1 MSSSNDSRSLSN
13 SRHSKNYHNASE
25 YRNHS
30 KYSSKERYRDNSIN
44 RRSRERD
51 RSRNKRRKTSSMSR
65 SRDRSRDRSRRKSR
79 YRDRDRE
86 RSGGR
91 KDKRSHSRRERNS
104 SEKSNSNIII
114 NKPNNIIKQEQKQK
128 TEQEILLERKK
139 RKAKAQLLIMLDN
152 EEKLRNEENRYKEQE
167 KEEEEQ
173 MELENRE
180 KDNLNSNEKV
190 NNNLS
195 NDINEIG
202 LDPLDEFMQDLTKK
216 NNIVKQIENFDNPF
230 DNKNTITLEEIQA
243 CQEEENEKNK
253 ENGKNEQKKEN
264 LEKIN
269 KNINGEDENEDEDD
283 DSSYHK
289 TFMNVINNSFNPN
302 LKKDKNEENST
313 AIVMYD
319 EDHFEYK
326 NNLSQANGID
336 SIWKLMKNN
345 IDKEK
350 DLKIVDHSKMNYDY
364 FTKNLYIE
372 SPEITKLTDEE
383 VSEIRK
389 TNGSILVKGKEIPRP
404 ILDFY
409 QCGLNSKIME
419 VLEYKQIK
427 KPFPIQMQA
436 IPTIMSGRDCLGV
449 SETGSGKTLAYVLPM
464 LRHVQSRLADIK
476 SNNGGKLNYRSKEVN
491 GPIALILVPTRE
503 LATQI
508 CEEIRSFTNLINIE
522 TTCLFGGSNLGNQIN
537 DLKHGVDIAVATPAR
552 LIELLCLSNGKIT
565 NLTRTTFVVLDEADR
580 MFDLGFEPQISKI
593 IRNVR
598 PQRQIIMFSAT
609 FPKQIQSIAKKILKR
624 PVEILVGLRGQGAK
638 NIEQH
643 VEIIKKDKSFIR
655 LLEVLEKYIDICTII
670 FVDIQNEAIELW
682 KELFK
687 KGFSCCLLYGQMDQE
702 DRIDNLEDFKKGK
715 KNILVTTS
723 ICARGLDV
731 PRCGLVINFRCPNH
745 MEDYIHRIGRT
756 GRAGKK
762 GIAYTFIDPEEEDL
776 YAEDIIKV
784 LEISNQEIS
793 DQLKEVARNYRRKLL
808 RGEAEKFRISGYL
821 GRGYKF
827 NKLEKEKK
835 KIETKL
841 LTTGENEQFL
851 DENELEKNKKELKLL
866 NDEENGDKNKNSES
880 QALVIRKK
888 SLIEQHKER
897 VKLMRR
903 DPKAKQIALDIGMK
917 AAKAA
922 FIAGKK
928 EEEIIP
934 IVQDAI
940 TKALANYKPSVSL
953 KEGTENA
960 SKIIEEWEAIDNQKK
975 HVFSCE
981 FEINDYPSVIRNK
994 YTKKEF
1000 LKQIGEN
1007 EDVDI
1012 ILRGTACEA
1021 GKTLLPGHKPLQLLI
1036 KGKTQFSVNRAY
1048 IDLKR
1053 YFDESAL
1060 NYFTHYD
1067 SDFIGK
1073 VAKFHI

>member
-1 MSSSNDSRSLSN
+1 
-13 SRHSKNYHNASE
+13 
-25 YRNHS
+25 
-30 KYSSKERYRDNSIN
+30 
-44 RRSRERD
+44 
-51 RSRNKRRKTSSMSR
+51 
-65 SRDRSRDRSRRKSR
+65 
-79 YRDRDRE
+79 
-86 RSGGR
+86 
-91 KDKRSHSRRERNS
+91 
-104 SEKSNSNIII
+104 
-114 NKPNNIIKQEQKQK
+114 
-128 TEQEILLERKK
+128 
-139 RKAKAQLLIMLDN
+139 MLDN
-152 EEKLRNEENRYKEQE
+152 EEKLKNEENKYKEQE
-167 KEEEEQ
+167 KEEEDH
-173 MELENRE
+173 LENE
-180 KDNLNSNEKV
+180 NKQKQDMLNIEKV

-202 LDPLDEFMQDLTKK
+202 IDPLDEFMADLSKK

-230 DNKNTITLEEIQA
+230 DNKNTITLEEIEA
-243 CQEEENEKNK
+243 REKDEENEKMENK
-253 ENGKNEQKKEN
+253 EENVQKNGIGKEKKN
-264 LEKIN
+264 
-269 KNINGEDENEDEDD
+269 DESEEDD
-283 DSSYHK
+283 DSSYHEN
-289 TFMNVINNSFNPN
+289 FMNVINNALEPDV
-302 LKKDKNEENST
+302 KKNKIDENST
-313 AIVMYD
+313 AVVLYD

-326 NNLSQANGID
+326 NNLSQSNGID
-336 SIWKLMKNN
+336 NIWKMMKNN

-364 FTKNLYIE
+364 FIKNLYIE
-372 SPEITKLTDEE
+372 SPEISKLTPEE
-383 VSEIRK
+383 VIEIRK
-389 TNGSILVKGKEIPRP
+389 TNGSILVKGKEIPKP

-409 QCGLNSKIME
+409 QCGLSSKIME
-419 VLEYKQIK
+419 ILQSKEIQ

-436 IPTIMSGRDCLGV
+436 IPTLMSGRDCLGI
-449 SETGSGKTLAYVLPM
+449 SETGSGKTLAYILPM
-464 LRHVQSRLADIK
+464 LRHVQSRLAGIK
-476 SNNGGKLNYRSKEVN
+476 ANNGGKSSYKTKEVN

-503 LATQI
+503 LAVQI
-508 CEEIRSFTNLINIE
+508 CEEIRNFSNYLNIE

-552 LIELLCLSNGKIT
+552 LIELLCLSNGKVT

-593 IRNVR
+593 IRNIR
-598 PQRQIIMFSAT
+598 PQKQVCMFSAT
-609 FPKQIQSIAKKILKR
+609 FPKQIQAMAKKILKK
-624 PVEILVGLRGQGAK
+624 PVEILVGLKGQGAK

-643 VEIIKKDKSFIR
+643 VEIIKKNKSFLR
-655 LLEVLEKYIDICTII
+655 LLEILEKYMDVCTII
-670 FVDIQNEAIELW
+670 FVDEQSEAIELW
-682 KELFK
+682 KQLFK

-731 PRCGLVINFRCPNH
+731 PRCGLVVNFRCPNH

-762 GIAYTFIDPEEEDL
+762 GISYTFIDPEEEDL

-793 DQLKEVARNYRRKLL
+793 DELKEVARNYRRKLL

-835 KIETKL
+835 KIELKL
-841 LTTGENEQFL
+841 LTTGENENYL
-851 DENELEKNKKELKLL
+851 DENELEKNKNELKLL
-866 NDEENGDKNKNSES
+866 KEEEGNGSNKNKDSES

-960 SKIIEEWEAIDNQKK
+960 SKIIEEWEAIDNQRK

-994 YTKKEF
+994 YTKKDF
-1000 LKQIGEN
+1000 LKQIAEN

-1012 ILRGTACEA
+1012 IQRGTVCEA
-1021 GKTLLPGHKPLQLLI
+1021 GKNLLPGHKPLQLLI

-1048 IDLKR
+1048 MDLKK
-1053 YFDESAL
+1053 YFDEAAL

-1067 SDFIGK
+1067 SDYIGK
-1073 VAKFHI
+1073 VSKFHI

>member
-1 MSSSNDSRSLSN
+1 MSSSNDSRSISYSRYSN
-13 SRHSKNYHNASE
+13 SMNRNNNYQKNDYYHYIRYNSKENYRDESKN
-25 YRNHS
+25 
-30 KYSSKERYRDNSIN
+30 
-44 RRSRERD
+44 RERE
-51 RSRNKRRKTSSMSR
+51 RSRNKRRKRSR
-65 SRDRSRDRSRRKSR
+65 SRERSRKRSKYS
-79 YRDRDRE
+79 RE
-86 RSGGR
+86 RSGER
-91 KDKRSHSRRERNS
+91 EKRRSHSRREKEKLN

-114 NKPNNIIKQEQKQK
+114 NKPSINTLKEEKTQE
-128 TEQEILLERKK
+128 EILLERRK

-152 EEKLRNEENRYKEQE
+152 EEKLKNEENKYKEKE
-167 KEEEEQ
+167 KEEEI
-173 MELENRE
+173 ENDE
-180 KDNLNSNEKV
+180 KININEKV

-202 LDPLDEFMQDLTKK
+202 VDPLDEFMEDLSNK
-216 NNIVKQIENFDNPF
+216 NNVVKQIENFDNPF
-230 DNKNTITLEEIQA
+230 DNKNTITLEEIKA
-243 CQEEENEKNK
+243 REEVEDNGKENKKNENNLVNNNMEEEE
-253 ENGKNEQKKEN
+253 E
-264 LEKIN
+264 
-269 KNINGEDENEDEDD
+269 D
-283 DSSYHK
+283 DSSYHEN
-289 TFMNVINNSFNPN
+289 FMNAINNAFNSN
-302 LKKDKNEENST
+302 EKSKNEENST
-313 AIVMYD
+313 AIVMFD

-326 NNLSQANGID
+326 NNLSQSNGID
-336 SIWKLMKNN
+336 NIWKMMKNN

-372 SPEITKLTDEE
+372 SPEISKLTPEE
-383 VSEIRK
+383 VIEIRK
-389 TNGSILVKGKEIPRP
+389 NNGSILVKGKEIPKP

-409 QCGLNSKIME
+409 QCGLSSKIME
-419 VLEYKQIK
+419 ILEYKQIK

-436 IPTIMSGRDCLGV
+436 IPTIMSGRDCLGI

-464 LRHVQSRLADIK
+464 LRHVQSRLAGI
-476 SNNGGKLNYRSKEVN
+476 KLNYRGKNNYKTKEVN
-491 GPIALILVPTRE
+491 GPIGLVLVPTRE

-508 CEEIRSFTNLINIE
+508 CEEIRSFSNFLNIE

-537 DLKHGVDIAVATPAR
+537 DLKRGVDIAVATPAR
-552 LIELLCLSNGKIT
+552 LIELLCLSNGKVT
-565 NLTRTTFVVLDEADR
+565 NLSRTTFVVLDEADR

-593 IRNVR
+593 IRNIR
-598 PQRQIIMFSAT
+598 PQKQVSMFSAT
-609 FPKQIQSIAKKILKR
+609 FPKQIQGMAKKILKK
-624 PVEILVGLRGQGAK
+624 PIEILVGLKGQGAK

-643 VEIIKKDKSFIR
+643 VEIIKKNKSFLR

-670 FVDIQNEAIELW
+670 FVDIQSEAIELW

-723 ICARGLDV
+723 ICARGLDI

-762 GIAYTFIDPEEEDL
+762 GFSYTFIDPDEEDL

-793 DQLKEVARNYRRKLL
+793 DELKEVAINYRRKLL
-808 RGEAEKFRISGYL
+808 RGEAEKFRINGYL

-835 KIETKL
+835 NIEIKL
-841 LTTGENEQFL
+841 LTTGENEEYL
-851 DENELEKNKKELKLL
+851 DENELEQKKKELKLL
-866 NDEENGDKNKNSES
+866 KEEENDFGKNKDNES
-880 QALVIRKK
+880 QALIIRKK

-953 KEGTENA
+953 KDGTENA
-960 SKIIEEWEAIDNQKK
+960 SKIIEEWEAIDNHKK

-1012 ILRGTACEA
+1012 IQRGTICEA
-1021 GKTLLPGHKPLQLLI
+1021 GKNLLPGHKPLQLLI
-1036 KGKTQFSVNRAY
+1036 KGKTQFSVNKAY

-1053 YFDESAL
+1053 YFDEAAL

-1067 SDFIGK
+1067 SDYIGK
-1073 VAKFHI
+1073 VSKFHI

>member
-1 MSSSNDSRSLSN
+1 
-13 SRHSKNYHNASE
+13 
-25 YRNHS
+25 
-30 KYSSKERYRDNSIN
+30 
-44 RRSRERD
+44 
-51 RSRNKRRKTSSMSR
+51 
-65 SRDRSRDRSRRKSR
+65 
-79 YRDRDRE
+79 
-86 RSGGR
+86 
-91 KDKRSHSRRERNS
+91 
-104 SEKSNSNIII
+104 
-114 NKPNNIIKQEQKQK
+114 
-128 TEQEILLERKK
+128 
-139 RKAKAQLLIMLDN
+139 MLDN
-152 EEKLRNEENRYKEQE
+152 EEKLKNEENKYKEQE
-167 KEEEEQ
+167 KEEEDH
-173 MELENRE
+173 LENE
-180 KDNLNSNEKV
+180 NKQKQDMLNIEKV

-202 LDPLDEFMQDLTKK
+202 IDPLDEFMADLSKK

-230 DNKNTITLEEIQA
+230 DNKNTITLEEIEA
-243 CQEEENEKNK
+243 REKDEENEKMENK
-253 ENGKNEQKKEN
+253 EENVQKNGIGKEKKN
-264 LEKIN
+264 
-269 KNINGEDENEDEDD
+269 DESEEDD
-283 DSSYHK
+283 DSSYHEN
-289 TFMNVINNSFNPN
+289 FMNVINNALEPDVKKN
-302 LKKDKNEENST
+302 KKDENST
-313 AIVMYD
+313 AVVMYD

-326 NNLSQANGID
+326 NNLSQSNGID
-336 SIWKLMKNN
+336 NIWKMMKNN

-364 FTKNLYIE
+364 FIKNLYIE
-372 SPEITKLTDEE
+372 SPEISKLTPEE
-383 VSEIRK
+383 VIEIRK
-389 TNGSILVKGKEIPRP
+389 TNGSILVKGKEIPKP

-409 QCGLNSKIME
+409 QCGLSSKIME
-419 VLEYKQIK
+419 ILQSKEIQ

-436 IPTIMSGRDCLGV
+436 IPTLMSGRDCLGI
-449 SETGSGKTLAYVLPM
+449 SETGSGKTLAYILPM
-464 LRHVQSRLADIK
+464 LRHVQSRLAGIK
-476 SNNGGKLNYRSKEVN
+476 ANNGGKSSYKTKEVN

-503 LATQI
+503 LAVQI
-508 CEEIRSFTNLINIE
+508 CEEIRNFSNYLNIE

-552 LIELLCLSNGKIT
+552 LIELLCLSNGKVT

-593 IRNVR
+593 IRNIR
-598 PQRQIIMFSAT
+598 PQKQVCMFSAT
-609 FPKQIQSIAKKILKR
+609 FPKQIQAMAKKILKK
-624 PVEILVGLRGQGAK
+624 PVEILVGLKGQGAK

-643 VEIIKKDKSFIR
+643 VEIIKKNKSFLR
-655 LLEVLEKYIDICTII
+655 LLEILEKYIDVCTII
-670 FVDIQNEAIELW
+670 FVDEQSEAIELW
-682 KELFK
+682 KQLFK

-762 GIAYTFIDPEEEDL
+762 GISYTFIDPEEEDL

-793 DQLKEVARNYRRKLL
+793 DELKEVARNYRRKLL

-835 KIETKL
+835 KIELKL
-841 LTTGENEQFL
+841 LTTGENENYL
-851 DENELEKNKKELKLL
+851 DENELEKNKNELKLL
-866 NDEENGDKNKNSES
+866 KEEEENGNNKNKDSES

-960 SKIIEEWEAIDNQKK
+960 SKIIEEWEAIDNQRK

-994 YTKKEF
+994 YTKKDF
-1000 LKQIGEN
+1000 LKQIAEN

-1012 ILRGTACEA
+1012 IQRGTVCEA
-1021 GKTLLPGHKPLQLLI
+1021 GKNLLPGHKPLQLLI

-1048 IDLKR
+1048 MDLKK
-1053 YFDESAL
+1053 YFDEAAL

-1067 SDFIGK
+1067 SDYIGK
-1073 VAKFHI
+1073 VSKFHI

>member
-1 MSSSNDSRSLSN
+1 
-13 SRHSKNYHNASE
+13 
-25 YRNHS
+25 
-30 KYSSKERYRDNSIN
+30 
-44 RRSRERD
+44 
-51 RSRNKRRKTSSMSR
+51 
-65 SRDRSRDRSRRKSR
+65 
-79 YRDRDRE
+79 
-86 RSGGR
+86 
-91 KDKRSHSRRERNS
+91 
-104 SEKSNSNIII
+104 
-114 NKPNNIIKQEQKQK
+114 
-128 TEQEILLERKK
+128 
-139 RKAKAQLLIMLDN
+139 MLDN
-152 EEKLRNEENRYKEQE
+152 EEKLKNEENKYKEQE
-167 KEEEEQ
+167 KEEEEH
-173 MELENRE
+173 LENNQ
-180 KDNLNSNEKV
+180 DQDMLNKEKV

-202 LDPLDEFMQDLTKK
+202 IDPLDEFMEDLSKK

-230 DNKNTITLEEIQA
+230 DNKNTITLEEIEA
-243 CQEEENEKNK
+243 REEEEENEEKNGNNQK
-253 ENGKNEQKKEN
+253 DNNGKNGKEKEN
-264 LEKIN
+264 
-269 KNINGEDENEDEDD
+269 DESDD
-283 DSSYHK
+283 DSSYHEN
-289 TFMNVINNSFNPN
+289 FMNAINNALDQD
-302 LKKDKNEENST
+302 LKKNKKDENST
-313 AIVMYD
+313 AVVMYD

-326 NNLSQANGID
+326 NNLSQMNGID
-336 SIWKLMKNN
+336 NIWKMMKNN

-350 DLKIVDHSKMNYDY
+350 DLKVVDHSKMNYDY
-364 FTKNLYIE
+364 FIKNLYIE
-372 SPEITKLTDEE
+372 SPEIAKLTPEE
-383 VSEIRK
+383 VVEIRK
-389 TNGSILVKGKEIPRP
+389 SNGSILVKGKEIPKP

-409 QCGLNSKIME
+409 QCGLSSKIME
-419 VLEYKQIK
+419 ILQSSDIQ

-436 IPTIMSGRDCLGV
+436 IPTLMSGRDCLGI
-449 SETGSGKTLAYVLPM
+449 SETGSGKTLAYILPM
-464 LRHVQSRLADIK
+464 LRHVQSRLAGIK
-476 SNNGGKLNYRSKEVN
+476 ANNGGKSNYRTKEVN

-503 LATQI
+503 LAVQI
-508 CEEIRSFTNLINIE
+508 CEEIRKFSNFLNIE

-537 DLKHGVDIAVATPAR
+537 DLKRGVDIAVATPAR
-552 LIELLCLSNGKIT
+552 LIELLCLSNGKVT

-593 IRNVR
+593 IRNIR
-598 PQRQIIMFSAT
+598 PQKQVCMFSAT
-609 FPKQIQSIAKKILKR
+609 FPKQIQAMAKKILKK
-624 PVEILVGLRGQGAK
+624 PIEILVGLKGQGAK

-643 VEIIKKDKSFIR
+643 VEIIKKNKSFLR
-655 LLEVLEKYIDICTII
+655 LLEILEKYIDICTII
-670 FVDIQNEAIELW
+670 FVDEQGEAIELW

-731 PRCGLVINFRCPNH
+731 PRCGLVVNFRCPNH

-762 GIAYTFIDPEEEDL
+762 GISYTFIDPEEEDL
-776 YAEDIIKV
+776 YAEDIIRV

-793 DQLKEVARNYRRKLL
+793 DELKEVARNYRRKLL

-835 KIETKL
+835 KIELKL
-841 LTTGENEQFL
+841 LTTGENENYL
-851 DENELEKNKKELKLL
+851 DENELEKNKNELKLL
-866 NDEENGDKNKNSES
+866 KEEENENIKNKDSES

-960 SKIIEEWEAIDNQKK
+960 SKIIEEWEAIDNQRK

-1000 LKQIGEN
+1000 LKQIAEN

-1012 ILRGTACEA
+1012 IQRGTACEA
-1021 GKTLLPGHKPLQLLI
+1021 GKNLLPGHKPLQLLI

-1048 IDLKR
+1048 VDLKK
-1053 YFDESAL
+1053 YFDEAAL

-1067 SDFIGK
+1067 SDYIGK
-1073 VAKFHI
+1073 VSKFHI

>member
-1 MSSSNDSRSLSN
+1 MTKEKTNLINNHKNRSHTMPNTNNKIQNQILNDN
-13 SRHSKNYHNASE
+13 KNE
-25 YRNHS
+25 I
-30 KYSSKERYRDNSIN
+30 KENN
-44 RRSRERD
+44 R
-51 RSRNKRRKTSSMSR
+51 SR
-65 SRDRSRDRSRRKSR
+65 SRDRDKSRIIKRKKSRSRSRSKSRSISRSRR
-79 YRDRDRE
+79 RE
-86 RSGGR
+86 RSR
-91 KDKRSHSRRERNS
+91 KRSKYRDSSGDRKEKKSHSRRDRDKIY

-114 NKPNNIIKQEQKQK
+114 NKPSINNIKEQK
-128 TEQEILLERKK
+128 TEQEIILERRK

-152 EEKLRNEENRYKEQE
+152 EEKLRNEENKYKEQE
-167 KEEEEQ
+167 KEEEQIES
-173 MELENRE
+173 ENNQN
-180 KDNLNSNEKV
+180 KLNLNEKV

-202 LDPLDEFMQDLTKK
+202 IDPLDEFMNDLSKK
-216 NNIVKQIENFDNPF
+216 NNVVKQIENFDNPF
-230 DNKNTITLEEIQA
+230 ENKNTITLEEIQE
-243 CQEEENEKNK
+243 QEKEKNNKDEEIKGNNILKNEEND
-253 ENGKNEQKKEN
+253 
-264 LEKIN
+264 
-269 KNINGEDENEDEDD
+269 DEND
-283 DSSYHK
+283 DSSYHE
-289 TFMNVINNSFNPN
+289 TFMNVINNAFN
-302 LKKDKNEENST
+302 LDKKNNKKNENST
-313 AIVMYD
+313 EVVMYD

-326 NNLSQANGID
+326 NNLSQTNNID
-336 SIWKLMKNN
+336 NLWKMMKNN

-350 DLKIVDHSKMNYDY
+350 DLKMVDHSKMNYDY

-372 SPEITKLTDEE
+372 SPEISKLTSEE
-383 VSEIRK
+383 VINIRK
-389 TNGSILVKGKEIPRP
+389 TNGSILVKGKEIPKP

-409 QCGLNSKIME
+409 QCGLSSKIME
-419 VLEYKQIK
+419 VLEYKNIK

-436 IPTIMSGRDCLGV
+436 IPTIMSGRDCLGI

-464 LRHVQSRLADIK
+464 LRHVQSRLAGIK
-476 SNNGGKLNYRSKEVN
+476 LNNGGRNNYRSKDVN

-508 CEEIRSFTNLINIE
+508 CEEIRSFTKCLNIE

-537 DLKHGVDIAVATPAR
+537 DLKRGVDIAVATPAR
-552 LIELLCLSNGKIT
+552 LIELLCLSNGKVT

-593 IRNVR
+593 IRNIR
-598 PQRQIIMFSAT
+598 PQKQVVMFSAT
-609 FPKQIQSIAKKILKR
+609 FPKQIQSIAKKILKK
-624 PVEILVGLRGQGAK
+624 PVEILVGLKGQGAK
-638 NIEQH
+638 NIEQY
-643 VEIIKKDKSFIR
+643 VEIIKKNKSFIR
-655 LLEVLEKYIDICTII
+655 LLEILEKYIDICTII
-670 FVDIQNEAIELW
+670 FVDEQSEAIELW

-793 DQLKEVARNYRRKLL
+793 DELKEVARNYRRKLL

-835 KIETKL
+835 KIEVKL
-841 LTTGENEQFL
+841 LTTGENDQFL
-851 DENELEKNKKELKLL
+851 DENELEKNKNELKLL
-866 NDEENGDKNKNSES
+866 KEEENDGIKYKDTES
-880 QALVIRKK
+880 QALVLRKK
-888 SLIEQHKER
+888 SLLEQHKER

-1000 LKQIGEN
+1000 LKQIGDN

-1012 ILRGTACEA
+1012 IQRGTICEA
-1021 GKTLLPGHKPLQLLI
+1021 GKSLLPGHKPLQLLI

-1048 IDLKR
+1048 VDLKR
-1053 YFDESAL
+1053 YFDEAAL

-1067 SDFIGK
+1067 SDYIGK
-1073 VAKFHI
+1073 VSKSRI